1 MTKKI
6 LLFFFTLTLLTN
18 CEYKPI
24 YSDLNKS
31 NYKIIITKTTG
42 DDKFNKYILENLKR
56 GSLEKS
62 NEIINLKI
70 DTTFSKI
77 ILAKN
82 NAGSITDYQVKVTS
96 SFEIEKNENI
106 ETLIITEK
114 FNYQKMSDKFEEKNY
129 EQTIKKNL
137 AMSIAQK
144 LIIRLTVIK

>member
-1 MTKKI
+1 M
-6 LLFFFTLTLLTN
+6 
-18 CEYKPI
+18 
-24 YSDLNKS
+24 
-31 NYKIIITKTTG
+31 
-42 DDKFNKYILENLKR
+42 
-56 GSLEKS
+56 
-62 NEIINLKI
+62 
-70 DTTFSKI
+70 
-77 ILAKN
+77 AKN

-144 LIIRLTVIK
+144 LIIRLSVIK

>member
-6 LLFFFTLTLLTN
+6 LLFFFILILLTN

-31 NYKIIITKTTG
+31 SYKIIITKTTG

-77 ILAKN
+77 ILAKD

-114 FNYQKMSDKFEEKNY
+114 FNYQKMSDKFEEKSY

-144 LIIRLTVIK
+144 LIIRLSVIK

>member
-6 LLFFFTLTLLTN
+6 LLFFFILTLLTN

-24 YSDLNKS
+24 YSDSNKS
-31 NYKIIITKTTG
+31 SYKIIVTKTTG

-77 ILAKN
+77 ILAKD

-144 LIIRLTVIK
+144 LIIRLSVIK

>member
-24 YSDLNKS
+24 YSDSNKS
-31 NYKIIITKTTG
+31 NYKIIITETTG

-77 ILAKN
+77 ILAKD

-144 LIIRLTVIK
+144 LIIRLSVIK

>member
-6 LLFFFTLTLLTN
+6 LLFFFILTLLTN

-24 YSDLNKS
+24 YSDSNKS
-31 NYKIIITKTTG
+31 SYKIIVTKTTG

-77 ILAKN
+77 ILAKD

-106 ETLIITEK
+106 DKLIITEK

-144 LIIRLTVIK
+144 LIIRLSVIK

>member
-6 LLFFFTLTLLTN
+6 LLFFFILTLLTN

>member
-6 LLFFFTLTLLTN
+6 LLFFFILILLTN

-31 NYKIIITKTTG
+31 SYKIIVTKTTG

-77 ILAKN
+77 ILAKD

-114 FNYQKMSDKFEEKNY
+114 FNYQKMSDKFEEKSY

-144 LIIRLTVIK
+144 LIIRLSVIK

>member
-6 LLFFFTLTLLTN
+6 LLFFFILTLLTN

-24 YSDLNKS
+24 YSDSNKS
-31 NYKIIITKTTG
+31 SYKIIVTKTTG

-77 ILAKN
+77 ILAKD

-96 SFEIEKNENI
+96 SFKIEKNENI

-144 LIIRLTVIK
+144 LIVRLSVIK